1 VEVLGACTSYEA
13 SDFDATCRFYEH
25 VLGLERV
32 VSWDRSD
39 SQGAYFGASRTLVVE
54 IVGAPRGT
62 THAHRSSH
70 EDGLAV
76 TLMVDDARKA
86 LAEIEERG
94 GVADR
99 ALVVSDWGRHF
110 GVRDPDGVRVWIME
124 RLVE

>member
-13 SDFDATCRFYEH
+13 SDFDATCRVYEH
-25 VLGLERV
+25 VLGL
-32 VSWDRSD
+32 
-39 SQGAYFGASRTLVVE
+39 
-54 IVGAPRGT
+54 
-62 THAHRSSH
+62 

-76 TLMVDDARKA
+76 TLMVDDAGKA
-86 LAEIEERG
+86 PAEIEERG

-99 ALVVSDWGRHF
+99 ALVVSDWSRHF